1 MLSAVRS
8 AGAIALGLAVLAG
21 CAGSTTTKSAT
32 TTTSNAVAGTASGVA
47 GTASAVDA
55 PASAVAGP
63 TSAVSLAGFAAR
75 FLAIAKPADRASVTA
90 NAAAS
95 RVFTQSQQAA
105 VFAPLI
111 AAEVACDQALLA
123 VAWPTSLIT
132 TDVRVMVAATA
143 ALTADQRAVGSLP
156 TTSQAAWITRTSA
169 DAAKAQSAV
178 NIVRSDLGL
187 TSAS

>member
-75 FLAIAKPADRASVTA
+75 FLAIAKPADRASVLRRGPL
-90 NAAAS
+90 AAA
-95 RVFTQSQQAA
+95 
-105 VFAPLI
+105 
-111 AAEVACDQALLA
+111 
-123 VAWPTSLIT
+123 
-132 TDVRVMVAATA
+132 
-143 ALTADQRAVGSLP
+143 
-156 TTSQAAWITRTSA
+156 
-169 DAAKAQSAV
+169 
-178 NIVRSDLGL
+178 
-187 TSAS
+187 